1 MAQNKELED
10 LQGEVEKH
18 KKCIGKHESYI
29 NSIIMAYVEKHREF
43 EIGEEVLFNDTTAKV
58 IGFAAYYPDK
68 LFFVTGRDYSSNFS
82 EVFKK
87 AIPKIVPSDYKF
99 DIINGTSG
107 QKLLEYE
114 GMGAWY
120 LLRKRK
126 FYNGP
131 IPAKFSDLINEENYE
146 SNLDFEKK
154 IWISPSH
161 YVLKDGRIPVEHVVI
176 DRLKKKF
183 QCD

>member
-1 MAQNKELED
+1 M
-10 LQGEVEKH
+10 GH
-18 KKCIGKHESYI
+18 
-29 NSIIMAYVEKHREF
+29 
-43 EIGEEVLFNDTTAKV
+43 
-58 IGFAAYYPDK
+58 
-68 LFFVTGRDYSSNFS
+68 
-82 EVFKK
+82 
-87 AIPKIVPSDYKF
+87 
-99 DIINGTSG
+99 
-107 QKLLEYE
+107 KLLEYT

-120 LLRKRK
+120 MLRSRR

-131 IPAKFSDLINEENYE
+131 IPANVSDLIDEGNYE

-161 YVLKDGRIPVEHVVI
+161 YVLKNGNIPVEHVVI